1 MSHETPMPSRTDA
14 QRARRQRLADAAGR
28 CPLWHDPA
36 LPPWLPPVGGEPER
50 VAAGRWFD
58 VVVFGFYQGAT
69 LFPFLGNRTGP
80 VIADAGATALMWLVP
95 CGSGLGV
102 SEGLILVPPADALDG
117 HRGRRPWWVVPPR
130 DDCLTDPLLLRD
142 AVRARAGNLWAVPRD

>member
-1 MSHETPMPSRTDA
+1 
-14 QRARRQRLADAAGR
+14 
-28 CPLWHDPA
+28 
-36 LPPWLPPVGGEPER
+36 
-50 VAAGRWFD
+50 
-58 VVVFGFYQGAT
+58 
-69 LFPFLGNRTGP
+69 

-117 HRGRRPWWVVPPR
+117 HVERRPWWVVPPR
-130 DDCLTDPLLLRD
+130 GDCLTDPALLRD

>member
-1 MSHETPMPSRTDA
+1 MTVDTPQADTASIT
-14 QRARRQRLADAAGR
+14 LAPAA
-28 CPLWHDPA
+28 
-36 LPPWLPPVGGEPER
+36 PP
-50 VAAGRWFD
+50 
-58 VVVFGFYQGAT
+58 
-69 LFPFLGNRTGP
+69 RTGP

-117 HRGRRPWWVVPPR
+117 HVERRPWWVVPPR
-130 DDCLTDPLLLRD
+130 GDCLTDPALLRD